1 MDMFVKV
8 IGILILSLVWGW
20 VLFGAK
26 FSEDKVFVKV
36 VATLVYIA
44 ALYQMLGDWLG
55 V

>member
-8 IGILILSLVWGW
+8 IGILIFSLVWGW
-20 VLFGAK
+20 VLFGSK